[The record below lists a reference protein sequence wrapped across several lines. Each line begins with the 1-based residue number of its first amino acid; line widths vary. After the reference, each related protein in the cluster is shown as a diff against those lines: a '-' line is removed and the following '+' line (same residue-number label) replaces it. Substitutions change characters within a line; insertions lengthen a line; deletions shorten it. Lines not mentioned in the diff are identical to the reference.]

1 MPQLALFDRA
11 DRILIDDTTGT
22 IAYAPGVVAE
32 ATAAA
37 WFATLRDGVA
47 WQAER
52 RVMYEREVD
61 VPRLTASFRL
71 DDVAEPA
78 TEAGP
83 ERVRAAL
90 RAARAAVEA
99 HAGTRFDSVGLNHY
113 RDGRDSVAPHNDHLD
128 ELEPGAPIALLSL
141 GGVRTMTIRS
151 KAKPPRVLHVEL
163 EPGSVLVMG
172 WETQH
177 HWDHGIPKTREPV
190 GARISLAFRV
200 RPKLRA
206 AGRYA

>member
-1 MPQLALFDRA
+1 MPQLALFDRS
-11 DRILIDDTTGT
+11 DRTLIDDATGT
-22 IAYAPGVVAE
+22 ITYAPGVVPA
-32 ATAAA
+32 AVAAA
-37 WFATLRDGVA
+37 WFATLRDEVA

-52 RVMYEREVD
+52 RLMYEREVD

-71 DDVAEPA
+71 DEVAAPA
-78 TEAGP
+78 ADPRG
-83 ERVRAAL
+83 ERVREAL

-99 HAGTRFDSVGLNHY
+99 HAGARFDSVGLNHY

-141 GGVRTMTIRS
+141 GAVRTMTIRA
-151 KAKPPRVLHVEL
+151 KAKPPRVVHVEL
-163 EPGSVLVMG
+163 EPGSVLLMG

-177 HWDHGIPKTREPV
+177 HWDHGIPKTKAPV

-200 RPKLRA
+200 RPKPRA

>member
-1 MPQLALFDRA
+1 MPQLALFDRT
-11 DRILIDDTTGT
+11 DRTLLDDATGT
-22 IAYAPGVVAE
+22 ITYAPGVVPGE
-32 ATAAA
+32 DSQA

-47 WQAER
+47 WQSER
-52 RVMYEREVD
+52 RLMYDREVE
-61 VPRLTASFRL
+61 VPRLLASFRL
-71 DDVAEPA
+71 DEIAATARDPA
-78 TEAGP
+78 A
-83 ERVRAAL
+83 ERVRATL

-99 HAGTRFDSVGLNHY
+99 HARTRFDSVGLNHY

-141 GGVRTMTIRS
+141 GAVRTMTIRS
-151 KAKPPRVLHVEL
+151 KAKPPRVLHVAL

-177 HWDHGIPKTREPV
+177 HWDHGIPKTKEAV

-200 RPKLRA
+200 RPTARG
-206 AGRYA
+206 AGRY